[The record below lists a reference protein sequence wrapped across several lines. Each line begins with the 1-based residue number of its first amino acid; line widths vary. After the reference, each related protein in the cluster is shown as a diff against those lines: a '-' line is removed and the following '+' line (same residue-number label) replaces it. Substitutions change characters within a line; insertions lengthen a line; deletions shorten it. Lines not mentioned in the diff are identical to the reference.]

1 MKKIAFMFAVA
12 AMFVACGNGNK
23 AAEEAPVDSIEV
35 AEVDTTIVD
44 TLAVDSLVAD
54 STVAE

>member
-23 AAEEAPVDSIEV
+23 AAEEATVDSIEV

>member
-23 AAEEAPVDSIEV
+23 PAEEVAPVDSIEEV
-35 AEVDTTIVD
+35 VDTMVVD
-44 TLAVDSLVAD
+44 TLAAD
-54 STVAE
+54 TLAADTLL

>member
-12 AMFVACGNGNK
+12 AMCGGNGNK

-44 TLAVDSLVAD
+44 TLAADTLAAD
-54 STVAE
+54 SVVAE